1 MQYVSISSSNL
12 ARAPKATSTESYW
25 LIAVLSHVGLIVF
38 WQLAVDLFH
47 IPAYLLPSPLEML
60 RSLSNHGNNWWSN
73 TLVTA
78 VEIYAGFA
86 LATVFGVLLALLF
99 IWSNWLRGVI
109 FPLFVTL
116 NMIPKVA
123 LGPLIIM
130 WLKYGIVPNILIAFI
145 LCIFPILLNT
155 VRGLQEV
162 EPDLL
167 DLVRSLKGGRW
178 QLFTK
183 IQFPGALPYVISG
196 MKISAVL
203 AVAGAIVGEFI
214 ASDRGLGYLMVQA
227 QNTLDSA
234 TMMMA
239 LTLLTIIGV
248 LVYGM
253 TAMLERLT
261 IIRGSRAAKIR

>member
-1 MQYVSISSSNL
+1 MQYVSISL
-12 ARAPKATSTESYW
+12 ATSVKMPARPSGGRYW
-25 LIAVLSHVGLIVF
+25 LMAILSHIGLIAV
-38 WQLAVDLFH
+38 WQLAIEIFK
-47 IPAYLLPSPLEML
+47 IPSFLLPSPLEML
-60 RSLSNHGNNWWSN
+60 GSLSNSGSDWWSN

-78 VEIYAGFA
+78 VEIFAGFG
-86 LATVFGVLLALLF
+86 LAIVVGILLALLF
-99 IWSNWLRGVI
+99 IWSKWLSLLI

-130 WLKYGIVPNILIAFI
+130 WLKYGIMPNILIAFT
-145 LCIFPILLNT
+145 LCIFPVLLNT

-162 EPDLL
+162 EPELL
-167 DLVRSLKGGRW
+167 DLVRSLKGRRW

-183 IQFPGALPYVISG
+183 IQFPGALPYIFSG

-214 ASDRGLGYLMVQA
+214 ASDRGLGYLMIQA

-253 TAMLERLT
+253 TVLLERLT
-261 IIRGSRAAKIR
+261 VIRDARLD

>member
-1 MQYVSISSSNL
+1 MQYVSISRANSTKSSALSSARSHWIIAILSHL
-12 ARAPKATSTESYW
+12 A
-25 LIAVLSHVGLIVF
+25 LIAV
-38 WQLAVDLFH
+38 WQLAVDIFR
-47 IPAYLLPSPLEML
+47 IPSYLLPSPLEML
-60 RSLSNHGNNWWSN
+60 GSLSNRGNNWWSN

-78 VEIYAGFA
+78 TEIYAGFI
-86 LATVFGVLLALLF
+86 LATISGVLLALLF
-99 IWSNWLRGVI
+99 IWSKWLRVII

-130 WLKYGIVPNILIAFI
+130 WLKYGILPNILIAFV

-167 DLVRSLKGGRW
+167 DLVRSLKGNSW

-183 IQFPGALPYVISG
+183 IQFPGALPYIFSG

-214 ASDRGLGYLMVQA
+214 ASDRGLGYLMVQS

-239 LTLLTIIGV
+239 LTLLTIVGV
-248 LVYGM
+248 LVYGT
-253 TAMLERLT
+253 TALLERFT
-261 IIRGSRAAKIR
+261 IVRDSRIQ

>member
-1 MQYVSISSSNL
+1 MQYVSISL
-12 ARAPKATSTESYW
+12 ATSVKMPARPSGGRYW
-25 LIAVLSHVGLIVF
+25 LMAILSHIGLIAV
-38 WQLAVDLFH
+38 WQLAIEIFK
-47 IPAYLLPSPLEML
+47 IPAFLLPSPLEML
-60 RSLSNHGNNWWSN
+60 GSLSNSGSDWWSN

-78 VEIYAGFA
+78 IVVGI
-86 LATVFGVLLALLF
+86 LLALLF
-99 IWSNWLRGVI
+99 IWSKWLSLLI

-130 WLKYGIVPNILIAFI
+130 WLKYGIMPNILIAFT
-145 LCIFPILLNT
+145 LCIFPVLLNT

-162 EPDLL
+162 EPELL
-167 DLVRSLKGGRW
+167 DLVRSLKGRRW

-183 IQFPGALPYVISG
+183 IQFPGALPYIFSG

-214 ASDRGLGYLMVQA
+214 ASDRGLGYLMIQA

-253 TAMLERLT
+253 TVLLERLT
-261 IIRGSRAAKIR
+261 VIRDARLD